1 MDSSKELKDRERIA
15 KQIAK
20 TSDSIRK
27 KYRALK
33 TGKIDEDIALEKH
46 FKPVVEPLKQ
56 IVENT
61 AAGEESQPIKKEVN
75 STKYKNTKKRKFEE
89 EDDDDDDNYWMD
101 NAWLQLTPSKQR
113 TKESN
118 VTSDSFNSTS
128 LEPRKLSY
136 ERSHVPAVE
145 DVYETPNEPLET
157 LVKQSLQ
164 TRQFREEL
172 NNQLGPL
179 GQKYVNMLLSGDRE
193 KAIDH
198 VYGVYLNENGTMLGD
213 KRFDVDT
220 NDFVII
226 DGVKY
231 KGTPG
236 LYELIF
242 KRIPDDAIY
251 TENDKLAYKSILL
264 ATNAHRRS
272 HNADNPI
279 LGNKGYK
286 YKNIIA
292 PIVSS
297 KIQVGTGIPLA
308 MTLNDGSGKRI
319 GGKSVIPLAMTL
331 NDNKIMFIGTIL
343 TSSWIAFDC
352 SRLHVK
358 RVTTLT
364 ITKFYPLSRDF
375 VKLGLL

>member
-15 KQIAK
+15 K

-27 KYRALK
+27 EYRALK

-56 IVENT
+56 MSKTLLLARNLNRLR
-61 AAGEESQPIKKEVN
+61 KK
-75 STKYKNTKKRKFEE
+75 STVRI
-89 EDDDDDDNYWMD
+89 
-101 NAWLQLTPSKQR
+101 
-113 TKESN
+113 
-118 VTSDSFNSTS
+118 
-128 LEPRKLSY
+128 
-136 ERSHVPAVE
+136 E
-145 DVYETPNEPLET
+145 DVYKTPNEPLET

-164 TRQFREEL
+164 TRQFCEEL
-172 NNQLGPL
+172 NDQLGPL
-179 GQKYVNMLLSGDRE
+179 GQKYVYMLLSGDRE
-193 KAIDH
+193 KAINH
-198 VYGVYLNENGTMLGD
+198 VHSVYLNENDTMLGD

-264 ATNAHRRS
+264 ATNGHRRS

-286 YKNIIA
+286 YKYIIA

-297 KIQVGTGIPLA
+297 KIQVRTDIPCA
-308 MTLNDGSGKRI
+308 LNNESGKRNG
-319 GGKSVIPLAMTL
+319 GGKGVIPLAMTL
-331 NDNKIMFIGTIL
+331 NDNKIDYIHWDDPNELVDRLRLLEASRQAGHNAHDNEIL
-343 TSSWIAFDC
+343 SIIEELREA
-352 SRLHVK
+352 
-358 RVTTLT
+358 
-364 ITKFYPLSRDF
+364 
-375 VKLGLL
+375 GLIIN

>member
-101 NAWLQLTPSKQR
+101 NAWLQLTPSKQ
-113 TKESN
+113 
-118 VTSDSFNSTS
+118 
-128 LEPRKLSY
+128 L
-136 ERSHVPAVE
+136 
-145 DVYETPNEPLET
+145 
-157 LVKQSLQ
+157 KQSLQ

-297 KIQVGTGIPLA
+297 KIQVGTG
-308 MTLNDGSGKRI
+308 KRNG
-319 GGKSVIPLAMTL
+319 GGKGVIPLAMTL
-331 NDNKIMFIGTIL
+331 NDNKIDYIHWDDPNELVDRLRLLEASRQAGHNAHDNEIL
-343 TSSWIAFDC
+343 SIIEELREA
-352 SRLHVK
+352 
-358 RVTTLT
+358 
-364 ITKFYPLSRDF
+364 
-375 VKLGLL
+375 GLIIN

>member
-1 MDSSKELKDRERIA
+1 
-15 KQIAK
+15 
-20 TSDSIRK
+20 
-27 KYRALK
+27 
-33 TGKIDEDIALEKH
+33 
-46 FKPVVEPLKQ
+46 
-56 IVENT
+56 
-61 AAGEESQPIKKEVN
+61 
-75 STKYKNTKKRKFEE
+75 
-89 EDDDDDDNYWMD
+89 MD

-118 VTSDSFNSTS
+118 VTSDSFNSAS

-145 DVYETPNEPLET
+145 NVYETPNKPLET

-198 VYGVYLNENGTMLGD
+198 VYLNENGTMLGD

-236 LYELIF
+236 LYELTF
-242 KRIPDDAIY
+242 KRIRDDAIY
-251 TENDKLAYKSILL
+251 TENDKLAYKSI
-264 ATNAHRRS
+264 
-272 HNADNPI
+272 
-279 LGNKGYK
+279 
-286 YKNIIA
+286 
-292 PIVSS
+292 
-297 KIQVGTGIPLA
+297 
-308 MTLNDGSGKRI
+308 
-319 GGKSVIPLAMTL
+319 
-331 NDNKIMFIGTIL
+331 TISL
-343 TSSWIAFDC
+343 QI
-352 SRLHVK
+352 
-358 RVTTLT
+358 
-364 ITKFYPLSRDF
+364 YPD
-375 VKLGLL
+375 K

>member
-1 MDSSKELKDRERIA
+1 
-15 KQIAK
+15 
-20 TSDSIRK
+20 
-27 KYRALK
+27 
-33 TGKIDEDIALEKH
+33 
-46 FKPVVEPLKQ
+46 
-56 IVENT
+56 
-61 AAGEESQPIKKEVN
+61 
-75 STKYKNTKKRKFEE
+75 
-89 EDDDDDDNYWMD
+89 MD

-118 VTSDSFNSTS
+118 VTSDSFNSAS

-172 NNQLGPL
+172 NNQMGPL
-179 GQKYVNMLLSGDRE
+179 GQKYVNMLLGSDKE

-213 KRFDVDT
+213 KRFDIDT

-242 KRIPDDAIY
+242 KRIPNDAIY
-251 TENDKLAYKSILL
+251 TENDKLAYKNILL

-272 HNADNPI
+272 HNADNPM
-279 LGNKGYK
+279 LGNKVYK

-292 PIVSS
+292 PIVSG
-297 KIQVGTGIPLA
+297 KIQVGTGIPCARNLNDKSGKRNGGKGVIPLA
-308 MTLNDGSGKRI
+308 MTLNDESGKGI
-319 GGKSVIPLAMTL
+319 GGKGVIPLAMTL
-331 NDNKIMFIGTIL
+331 NDNKIDYVHWDDLNELVDRLRLLEASHQASHNAHDNEILSFIEELREAGI
-343 TSSWIAFDC
+343 I
-352 SRLHVK
+352 
-358 RVTTLT
+358 
-364 ITKFYPLSRDF
+364 IN
-375 VKLGLL
+375 

>member
-1 MDSSKELKDRERIA
+1 MDSSTELKDLERIA

-27 KYRALK
+27 KHRALK
-33 TGKIDEDIALEKH
+33 TGKINEDIALEKH

-56 IVENT
+56 IIENT
-61 AAGEESQPIKKEVN
+61 AAGEKSQPIKKEVN
-75 STKYKNTKKRKFEE
+75 VTKYKNTKKKE
-89 EDDDDDDNYWMD
+89 NLKKM
-101 NAWLQLTPSKQR
+101 LQLTPSKQR

-118 VTSDSFNSTS
+118 VTLDSSNYASS
-128 LEPRKLSY
+128 EPRKLSY

-164 TRQFREEL
+164 TRQFHEEL
-172 NNQLGPL
+172 NIQLGPL
-179 GQKYVNMLLSGDRE
+179 GQKYVNMLLGGDRE
-193 KAIDH
+193 KAIDR

-213 KRFDVDT
+213 KRFDIDT

-286 YKNIIA
+286 YKNIIT
-292 PIVSS
+292 PVVSG
-297 KIQVGTGIPLA
+297 KRQVGTGIPCA
-308 MTLNDGSGKRI
+308 RNLNDKSGKRV
-319 GGKSVIPLAMTL
+319 GEGVIPLEMTL
-331 NDNKIMFIGTIL
+331 NDNKIDYVHWDDPNELVDRLRLLEASRQAAHNAHDNEIL
-343 TSSWIAFDC
+343 SI
-352 SRLHVK
+352 
-358 RVTTLT
+358 
-364 ITKFYPLSRDF
+364 IE
-375 VKLGLL
+375 KLRETGLIIN

>member
-1 MDSSKELKDRERIA
+1 MDSSTELKDRERIA

-27 KYRALK
+27 KHRALK
-33 TGKIDEDIALEKH
+33 TGKIDKDIALEKH

-56 IVENT
+56 I
-61 AAGEESQPIKKEVN
+61 QRMKK
-75 STKYKNTKKRKFEE
+75 
-89 EDDDDDDNYWMD
+89 
-101 NAWLQLTPSKQR
+101 
-113 TKESN
+113 SN
-118 VTSDSFNSTS
+118 VTLDSSNYASS
-128 LEPRKLSY
+128 EPRKLSY
-136 ERSHVPAVE
+136 ERSHVPTVE

-157 LVKQSLQ
+157 LVEQSLQ

-179 GQKYVNMLLSGDRE
+179 GQKYVNMLLGGDRE
-193 KAIDH
+193 KAIDR
-198 VYGVYLNENGTMLGD
+198 VYGIYLNENGTMLD
-213 KRFDVDT
+213 NKRFDIDT

-292 PIVSS
+292 PVVS
-297 KIQVGTGIPLA
+297 GIPCA
-308 MTLNDGSGKRI
+308 RNLNDKSGKRV
-319 GGKSVIPLAMTL
+319 GKGVIPIEMTL
-331 NDNKIMFIGTIL
+331 NDNKIDYVHWDDPNELVDRFRLLEASRQAGHNAHDNEIL
-343 TSSWIAFDC
+343 SIIEELREA
-352 SRLHVK
+352 
-358 RVTTLT
+358 
-364 ITKFYPLSRDF
+364 
-375 VKLGLL
+375 GLIIN

>member
-89 EDDDDDDNYWMD
+89 EEDDDDDNYWMD
-101 NAWLQLTPSKQR
+101 NAWLQLTPSKQ
-113 TKESN
+113 
-118 VTSDSFNSTS
+118 
-128 LEPRKLSY
+128 L
-136 ERSHVPAVE
+136 
-145 DVYETPNEPLET
+145 
-157 LVKQSLQ
+157 KQSLQ

-308 MTLNDGSGKRI
+308 MTLND
-319 GGKSVIPLAMTL
+319 
-331 NDNKIMFIGTIL
+331 NKIDYVYWDDPNEFVGRLRLLEASRQAGHNAHDNEIL
-343 TSSWIAFDC
+343 SIIEELREA
-352 SRLHVK
+352 
-358 RVTTLT
+358 
-364 ITKFYPLSRDF
+364 
-375 VKLGLL
+375 GLIIN

>member
-1 MDSSKELKDRERIA
+1 MESSKELKDRERIA

-27 KYRALK
+27 KYCALK

-61 AAGEESQPIKKEVN
+61 AAEESQPIKKEVN
-75 STKYKNTKKRKFEE
+75 VTKYKNTKKRKFEE
-89 EDDDDDDNYWMD
+89 EEDDDDDNYWMD

-118 VTSDSFNSTS
+118 VTSDSFNSAS
-128 LEPRKLSY
+128 LEPRKLY
-136 ERSHVPAVE
+136 
-145 DVYETPNEPLET
+145 
-157 LVKQSLQ
+157 
-164 TRQFREEL
+164 
-172 NNQLGPL
+172 
-179 GQKYVNMLLSGDRE
+179 GDRE

-198 VYGVYLNENGTMLGD
+198 VYGVYLSENGTMLGD
-213 KRFDVDT
+213 KQFDVDT

-231 KGTPG
+231 EGTSG

-264 ATNAHRRS
+264 AINAHRRS

-292 PIVSS
+292 PIASVRF
-297 KIQVGTGIPLA
+297 K
-308 MTLNDGSGKRI
+308 KRR
-319 GGKSVIPLAMTL
+319 KVIPLAMTL
-331 NDNKIMFIGTIL
+331 NDNKIDYIHWDDPNELVDRLRLLEASRQAGHNAHDNEIL
-343 TSSWIAFDC
+343 SIIEELRET
-352 SRLHVK
+352 
-358 RVTTLT
+358 
-364 ITKFYPLSRDF
+364 
-375 VKLGLL
+375 GLIIN